1 MIMEAHNMNMSTPK
15 TTMAKKLDTEESF
28 EKVKDP
34 PKCVES
40 ATAHENTVET
50 SKRPSSPPLN
60 KIVVTFKDKYMAI
73 HFQDNNEYYFET
85 RGLENPKPRQVPHVD
100 SRLRRRRKMYAE
112 SLKRKKKRQKSIFYR
127 MRERHRNEL
136 RLRSKKN

>member
-1 MIMEAHNMNMSTPK
+1 MIMESHNMNMSTPK
-15 TTMAKKLDTEESF
+15 TTMAKKMDTKESF
-28 EKVKDP
+28 EKVNDP
-34 PKCVES
+34 SKSAES
-40 ATAHENTVET
+40 APTPENTVET
-50 SKRPSSPPLN
+50 GERPPSPPLS
-60 KIVVTFKDKYMAI
+60 KIVVTFEDKYMAI

-85 RGLENPKPRQVPHVD
+85 RGLENPKPRKVAHVD

-136 RLRSKKN
+136 RLRMN